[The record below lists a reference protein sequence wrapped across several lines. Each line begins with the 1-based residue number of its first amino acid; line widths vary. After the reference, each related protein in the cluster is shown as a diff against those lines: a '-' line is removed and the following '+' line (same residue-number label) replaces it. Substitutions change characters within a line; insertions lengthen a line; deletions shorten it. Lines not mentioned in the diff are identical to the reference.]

1 MYEIALSDVKKFR
14 KLVSEVEMDNGESE
28 QVSAGFVGATPT
40 VTLADVAR
48 AAGVS
53 LATASKALNGRA
65 HVSARSREAV
75 MTAAS
80 ELSFVPN
87 PFARALNRASTNT
100 IGMLTSDLDNRFVLP
115 ILLGAE
121 DAFGAGSLS
130 VLLADARD
138 SLLREQLQLQS
149 LLTRRVDGVLIVGR
163 TTNPRPPIRLKPDV
177 PVVYVYAP
185 STDEDDLSFEPDNEL
200 AGRLVV
206 DHLVSTGRRNIA
218 LVNGEDGY
226 AAARDRLRGVAAA
239 MDVQGLELVGSP
251 GMVFGMWNELWGRR
265 ATDRLLERHPEV
277 DAIIAGSDHIAR
289 GVMDAVRESGRRIP
303 DDVAVVGFDNWD
315 ILVEGAR
322 PQLTSVD
329 MNLQQLG
336 RLAAEALVAMIDGKV
351 QRGRVRHPVQLVARG
366 SSARAAPAE
375 SM

>member
-1 MYEIALSDVKKFR
+1 MSDQT
-14 KLVSEVEMDNGESE
+14 SGT
-28 QVSAGFVGATPT
+28 TPT
-40 VTLADVAR
+40 TEPVTLADVAR

-53 LATASKALNGRA
+53 VATASKALNGKA

-75 MTAAS
+75 LAAAS
-80 ELSFVPN
+80 ALSFVPN
-87 PFARALNRASTNT
+87 PFARALNRAPTNT

-138 SLLREQLQLQS
+138 SALREQLQLQS

-163 TTNPRPPIRLKPDV
+163 TTNPRPPLQSKPDV

-185 STDEDDLSFEPDNEL
+185 STDEQDLSFEPDNEL
-200 AGRLVV
+200 AGRMAV
-206 DHLVSTGRRNIA
+206 DHLVSQGRRRIA
-218 LVNGEDGY
+218 IVNGEDSY
-226 AAARDRLRGVAAA
+226 AAARDRLRGVVAALEA
-239 MDVQGLELVGSP
+239 HGLELVGNA
-251 GMVFGMWNELWGRR
+251 GLVFGMWNELWGRQ
-265 ATDRLLERHPEV
+265 ATVRLLDRHPEV
-277 DAIIAGSDHIAR
+277 DAVIAGSDHIAR

-315 ILVEGAR
+315 VLVEGAR

-329 MNLQQLG
+329 MNLQELG
-336 RLAAEALVAMIDGKV
+336 RLAAQSLVEMIDGNE
-351 QRGRVRHPVQLVARG
+351 QRGRKRNPVQLVVRA
-366 SSARAAPAE
+366 SSGAAQDPHVE
-375 SM
+375 TPPSG

>member
-1 MYEIALSDVKKFR
+1 MMSDDTSSTIR
-14 KLVSEVEMDNGESE
+14 PTG
-28 QVSAGFVGATPT
+28 T

-53 LATASKALNGRA
+53 VATASKALNGKA

-75 MTAAS
+75 TAAAAA
-80 ELSFVPN
+80 LSFVPN
-87 PFARALNRASTNT
+87 PFARALNRAPTNT

-138 SLLREQLQLQS
+138 SALREQLQLQS

-163 TTNPRPPIRLKPDV
+163 TTNPRAPLQSKPEV

-185 STDEDDLSFEPDNEL
+185 STDEQDLSFEPDNEL
-200 AGRLVV
+200 AGRMAVN
-206 DHLVSTGRRNIA
+206 HLASRGRRRIA
-218 LVNGEDGY
+218 IVNGEEGY
-226 AAARDRLRGVAAA
+226 AAARDRLRGAVAALG
-239 MDVQGLELVGSP
+239 DHGLELVGDP
-251 GMVFGMWNELWGRR
+251 GLVFGMWNEMWGRQ
-265 ATDRLLERHPEV
+265 ATARLLDRHPEV

-303 DDVAVVGFDNWD
+303 GDVAVVGFDNWD
-315 ILVEGAR
+315 VLVEGAR

-329 MNLQQLG
+329 MDLQELG
-336 RLAAEALVAMIDGKV
+336 RLAAQALVEMIDGNR
-351 QRGRVRHPVQLVARG
+351 QHGRKRNPVQLVARA
-366 SSARAAPAE
+366 SSEAARSTHGKAPLTR
-375 SM
+375 

>member
-1 MYEIALSDVKKFR
+1 
-14 KLVSEVEMDNGESE
+14 MDQDEPHTGGT
-28 QVSAGFVGATPT
+28 VAT

-53 LATASKALNGRA
+53 VATASKALNGRA

-75 MTAAS
+75 LAAAQT
-80 ELSFVPN
+80 LSFTPN

-149 LLTRRVDGVLIVGR
+149 LLTRRVDGVLVVGR
-163 TTNPRPPIRLKPDV
+163 TTNPRSPMQSKPEV

-185 STDEDDLSFEPDNEL
+185 STDEEDLSFEPDNEL
-200 AGRLVV
+200 AGRMAVE
-206 DHLVSTGRRNIA
+206 HLVASGRRRIA
-218 LVNGEDGY
+218 MVNGEDTY
-226 AAARDRLRGVAAA
+226 AAARDRLRGVSAA
-239 MDVQGLELVGSP
+239 MESHGLELFGSP
-251 GMVFGMWNELWGRR
+251 GLVFGSWNERWGRQ
-265 ATDRLLERHPEV
+265 ATERLLERQPDV
-277 DAIIAGSDHIAR
+277 DAIVAGSDHIAR

-303 DDVAVVGFDNWD
+303 DDVAVIGFDNWD
-315 ILVEGAR
+315 VLVEGAR
-322 PQLTSVD
+322 PHLTSID
-329 MNLQQLG
+329 MNLQELG
-336 RLAAEALVAMIDGKV
+336 RLAAEALVDMIDGKV
-351 QRGRVRHPVQLVARG
+351 RGGRVRNPVQLVTRG
-366 SSARAAPAE
+366 STATDGASAG
-375 SM
+375 

>member
-1 MYEIALSDVKKFR
+1 
-14 KLVSEVEMDNGESE
+14 MDNDP
-28 QVSAGFVGATPT
+28 A
-40 VTLADVAR
+40 TLADVAR

-53 LATASKALNGRA
+53 VATASKALNGKA
-65 HVSARSREAV
+65 HVSARAREAV
-75 MTAAS
+75 LAAAS
-80 ELSFVPN
+80 ELAFRPN

-138 SLLREQLQLQS
+138 SALREQLQLQS

-163 TTNPRPPIRLKPDV
+163 TTNPRPPMQSKPDV

-185 STDEDDLSFEPDNEL
+185 STDEQDLSFEPDNEL
-200 AGRLVV
+200 AGRLAVE
-206 DHLVSTGRRNIA
+206 HLVATGRTRIGI
-218 LVNGEDGY
+218 VNGEDTY
-226 AAARDRLRGVAAA
+226 SAARDRLRGVSDA
-239 MDVQGLELVGSP
+239 MEAHGLELIGNP
-251 GMVFGMWNELWGRR
+251 GLVFGMWNEAWGRQ
-265 ATDRLLERHPEV
+265 ATVRMLERHPEV
-277 DAIIAGSDHIAR
+277 DAVIAGSDHIGR

-322 PQLTSVD
+322 PQLSSVD

-336 RLAAEALVAMIDGKV
+336 RLAAEALVAMIDGTA
-351 QRGRVRHPVQLVARG
+351 RHGRVRNPVELVVRG
-366 SSARAAPAE
+366 STDPDIPDVS
-375 SM
+375 

>member
-1 MYEIALSDVKKFR
+1 ME
-14 KLVSEVEMDNGESE
+14 NG
-28 QVSAGFVGATPT
+28 P

-53 LATASKALNGRA
+53 VATASKALNGKA
-65 HVSARSREAV
+65 HVSARAREAV
-75 MTAAS
+75 TSAAA
-80 ELSFVPN
+80 ELEFRPN
-87 PFARALNRASTNT
+87 PFARALNHASTNT

-163 TTNPRPPIRLKPDV
+163 TTNPRPPMRSKPDV

-185 STDEDDLSFEPDNEL
+185 SSDEDDLSFEPDNEL
-200 AGRLVV
+200 AGRLAVE
-206 DHLVSTGRRNIA
+206 HLVATGRTRIGI
-218 LVNGEDGY
+218 VNGEDTY
-226 AAARDRLRGVAAA
+226 SAARDRLRGAAAA
-239 MDVQGLELVGSP
+239 MEGHGLELLGNP
-251 GMVFGMWNELWGRR
+251 GLVFGEWNERWGRY
-265 ATDRLLERHPEV
+265 AAVRLLERHPDL
-277 DAIIAGSDHIAR
+277 DAVIAGSDHIGR

-322 PQLTSVD
+322 PHLTSVD
-329 MNLQQLG
+329 MNLQELG
-336 RLAAEALVAMIDGKV
+336 RLAAEALVETIDGKV
-351 QRGRVRHPVQLVARG
+351 RHGRVRNPVQLVIRG
-366 SSARAAPAE
+366 STDGRLVDDN
-375 SM
+375 

>member
-1 MYEIALSDVKKFR
+1 MSDKTGDTVPTT
-14 KLVSEVEMDNGESE
+14 E
-28 QVSAGFVGATPT
+28 T

-53 LATASKALNGRA
+53 VATASKALNGKA

-75 MTAAS
+75 MAAAS
-80 ELSFVPN
+80 ALSFVPN
-87 PFARALNRASTNT
+87 PFARALNRAPTNT

-138 SLLREQLQLQS
+138 SALREQLQLRS

-163 TTNPRPPIRLKPDV
+163 TTNPRPPLQSKPDV

-185 STDEDDLSFEPDNEL
+185 STDEQDLSFEPDNEL
-200 AGRLVV
+200 AGRLAV
-206 DHLVSTGRRNIA
+206 DHLVSRGRRRIA
-218 LVNGEDGY
+218 IVNGEDGY
-226 AAARDRLRGVAAA
+226 AAARDRFRGAVAAL
-239 MDVQGLELVGSP
+239 DDHGLELVGNA
-251 GMVFGMWNELWGRR
+251 GLVYGMWNELWGRQ
-265 ATDRLLERHPEV
+265 ATVRLLERHPEV

-289 GVMDAVRESGRRIP
+289 GVMDAVRESGRGIP

-315 ILVEGAR
+315 VLVEGAR

-329 MNLQQLG
+329 MNLQELG
-336 RLAAEALVAMIDGKV
+336 RLAAQSLVEMIDGND
-351 QRGRVRHPVQLVARG
+351 QRGRKRNPVHLVARASTGATHEAPG
-366 SSARAAPAE
+366 SQTQ
-375 SM
+375 

>member
-1 MYEIALSDVKKFR
+1 MNDETT
-14 KLVSEVEMDNGESE
+14 G
-28 QVSAGFVGATPT
+28 AGPTTET

-53 LATASKALNGRA
+53 VATASKALNGKA

-75 MTAAS
+75 MAAAAA
-80 ELSFVPN
+80 LSFVPN
-87 PFARALNRASTNT
+87 PFARALNRAPTNT

-138 SLLREQLQLQS
+138 SALREQLQLQS
-149 LLTRRVDGVLIVGR
+149 LLTRRVDGILVVGR
-163 TTNPRPPIRLKPDV
+163 TTNPRPPMRSRPDV

-185 STDEDDLSFEPDNEL
+185 STDDEDLSFEPDNEL
-200 AGRLVV
+200 AGRIAVE
-206 DHLVSTGRRNIA
+206 HLVTTGRRRIA
-218 LVNGEDGY
+218 VVNGEDSY
-226 AAARDRLRGVAAA
+226 AAARDRLRGAAAA
-239 MDVQGLELVGSP
+239 MDDHGLDLIGNP
-251 GMVFGMWNELWGRR
+251 GLVFGSWDESWGRQ
-265 ATDRLLERHPEV
+265 ATVRLLEAHPDV
-277 DAIIAGSDHIAR
+277 DAIVAGSDHIAR

-322 PQLTSVD
+322 PHLTSVD
-329 MNLQQLG
+329 MNLQELG
-336 RLAAEALVAMIDGKV
+336 RLAAEALVESID
-351 QRGRVRHPVQLVARG
+351 GRVRQGRVRNPVQLVVRG
-366 SSARAAPAE
+366 SSDP
-375 SM
+375 SMAGVGEAGPR